1 MHDIEKVIKGLAC
14 CRDSMNDNPLARCEE
29 CPYNDEGFSVQECRS
44 VLCADA
50 LEAIQLDKLYYA
62 TLLLDMSKLA
72 DELLNNGE
80 TGICAGCGK
89 WKSGLAVRSW
99 PREERYYAGWLC
111 EDCRKEMGTD
121 D

>member
-1 MHDIEKVIKGLAC
+1 MPDLAKVLKGLEC
-14 CRDSMNDNPLARCEE
+14 CRDSMTDNPYGRCGE
-29 CPYNDEGFSVQECRS
+29 CPYNEVSLSVQECRS
-44 VLCADA
+44 VLCKDA
-50 LEAIQLDKLYYA
+50 LEAIQRGKPYYA
-62 TLLLDMSKLA
+62 TVLLDMGKLA
-72 DELLNNGE
+72 DELLKNGE
-80 TGICAGCGK
+80 TGICVGCGK